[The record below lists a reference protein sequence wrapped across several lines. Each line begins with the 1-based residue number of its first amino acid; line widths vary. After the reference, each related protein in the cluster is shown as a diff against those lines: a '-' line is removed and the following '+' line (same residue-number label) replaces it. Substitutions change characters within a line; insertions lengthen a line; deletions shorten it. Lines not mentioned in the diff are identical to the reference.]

1 MSKENIP
8 IVGKIIETRIR
19 EIDSSTMDN
28 MEGRSLED
36 MIRHIEN
43 LYQFE
48 EDKTHVNR
56 LIDEIRNAHLK

>member
-1 MSKENIP
+1 MSKENIS
-8 IVGKIIETRIR
+8 IVGKIIKTRIR
-19 EIDSSTMDN
+19 EIDFSAMDN
-28 MEGRSLED
+28 MGGRSLED

-48 EDKTHVNR
+48 EDKTHMNR